1 MPSFRYGLRSQLA
14 FNLGLV
20 MLLASMGLSFLAL
33 YIAQVRDMQL
43 RRRHLQE
50 MTDFLEAG
58 WKTHP
63 LSTASTSQRLQWL
76 HRWTRTIRHI
86 QPEAAFCLDA
96 QGHLVWQMGRIR
108 VQEKALYIQA
118 THLATAPRFEP
129 QRDPQ
134 QRGEVWDW
142 SFPLYEAKNKIG
154 AVWIRWR
161 IAVDRQA
168 FFAYQTLLLI
178 YLFLFCAIILFIL
191 LLFLT
196 RRLVK
201 PLERLGRA
209 MDHLATKGR
218 SDGLEIE
225 VTRQDEIGDLA
236 RSFVGM
242 ESILQAHQTARETQ
256 LQALQEANK
265 ILQRA
270 QNELIQREKL
280 SSVGQMAA
288 GVAHEIGNP
297 LSAIMGYSD
306 LLVTSETW
314 GDAEQDLVK
323 RIEKEAKRIDRIIRD
338 LLDYAR
344 PKQTHAASCWPNQA
358 IEEAIELLS
367 LQPRFRQATL
377 RQEVAADLPIVPIES
392 STLMQVLIN
401 LLLNAADATQG
412 KGPIWL
418 SAALHTTEGP
428 PLLMLCVED
437 AGPGV
442 PATLRAKIFEPFF
455 TTKEPGKG
463 VGLGLAIC
471 QRTLLEVGGNLEV
484 TDSTHSATGACFR
497 ITLPLQTNSKNSN
510 LSG

>member
-33 YIAQVRDMQL
+33 YVAQVRDMQL

-50 MTDFLEAG
+50 MAEFLEVG
-58 WKTHP
+58 WQTHP
-63 LSTASTSQRLQWL
+63 ISAASASQRLQWL
-76 HRWTRTIRHI
+76 HRWLRMIRPH
-86 QPEAAFCLDA
+86 QPEAAFCLDVR
-96 QGHLVWQMGRIR
+96 GHLVWQMGRIR
-108 VQEKALYIQA
+108 AQEKTLYIQTTHQA
-118 THLATAPRFEP
+118 TTPRFEI

-134 QRGEVWDW
+134 QRGEVWER
-142 SFPLYEAKNKIG
+142 SVPLYEANKKIG

-161 IAVDRQA
+161 IALDRQA

-191 LLFLT
+191 LFFLT
-196 RRLVK
+196 RRLVR
-201 PLERLGRA
+201 PLERLGHA
-209 MDHLATKGR
+209 MDHLAAKGR

-242 ESILQAHQTARETQ
+242 ESILQVHQTTRETQ

-306 LLVTSETW
+306 LLATSETW
-314 GDAEQDLVK
+314 SEAERDLVK

-344 PKQTHAASCWPNQA
+344 PKQTQTASCWPNQA

-377 RQEVAADLPIVPIES
+377 QQEVAPDLPIVPIES
-392 STLMQVLIN
+392 SALMQVLIN

-418 SAALHTTEGP
+418 SAALQPTEGSA
-428 PLLMLCVED
+428 LLVLCVED

-442 PATLRAKIFEPFF
+442 PATLREKIFEPFF

-471 QRTLLEVGGNLEV
+471 QRTLLEAGGTLEV
-484 TDSTHSATGACFR
+484 TDNTRNTTGACFR
-497 ITLPLQTNSKNSN
+497 ITLPLQTSSKCSN
-510 LSG
+510 LSE